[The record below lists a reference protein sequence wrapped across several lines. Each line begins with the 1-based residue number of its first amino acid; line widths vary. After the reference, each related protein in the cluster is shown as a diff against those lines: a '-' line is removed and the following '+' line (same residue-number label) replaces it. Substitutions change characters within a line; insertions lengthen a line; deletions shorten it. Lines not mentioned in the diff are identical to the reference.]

1 MSGMWRSKNRAESA
15 AWQHLY
21 KRKRWLDLRERQL
34 TLEPLCRFCLATEE
48 VTAAEV
54 VDHIKQHKGDE
65 ALFFDPDNLQSLCR
79 HHHDSA
85 KQAMERGRKVFAY
98 GADGYPIELG

>member
-1 MSGMWRSKNRAESA
+1 MWRSKTRAESA
-15 AWQHLY
+15 AWQRLY
-21 KRKRWLDLRERQL
+21 KTARWRRLREAQL
-34 TLEPLCRFCLATEE
+34 TAEPLCRFCLVTEE

-54 VDHIKQHKGDE
+54 VDHIKKHEGNE
-65 ALFFDPDNLQSLCR
+65 EIFFDPNNLQSLCR

-98 GADGYPIELG
+98 GADGYPIELN